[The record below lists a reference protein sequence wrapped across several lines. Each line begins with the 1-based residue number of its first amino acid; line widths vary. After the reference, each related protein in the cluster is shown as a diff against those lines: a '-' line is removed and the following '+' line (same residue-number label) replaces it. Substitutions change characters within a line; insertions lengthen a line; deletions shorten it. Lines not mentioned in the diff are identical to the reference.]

1 MKIPVFFR
9 TILLCLLFQ
18 ITMKS
23 QVSIINISV
32 QPFNITPEALLNVGI
47 MNNENE
53 KQVQILTQLYS
64 SNNVI
69 LLTVK
74 SQSFKLLKGLNSGTS
89 GNRGIASVEY
99 SSSSQANYLKTT
111 HNLAS
116 GRYKICSSIL
126 VENGADKIDDYCDEL
141 EADFN
146 QYLYLVNP
154 LDGDTVETKNPILSW
169 THSEPFTL
177 LNQGEFY
184 RMIVSE
190 IKKDQSAE
198 EAITINTPAMV
209 KNYLK
214 EHQVQY
220 PYDAKELNDGSKY
233 AWQVQKMSDGVVV
246 NKTESWVFNT
256 KAVNELKSLKY
267 VALKNQ
273 LDGSYYN
280 AYDGKVYFK
289 FSEEY
294 KSQGQL
300 KFNLT
305 DAKSKQIDIDIKQDK
320 EKNKNGASLV
330 TSELKASGDNRY
342 ELNLDAKKL
351 NSGFYTLEIKNEKNE
366 SFYLKIFLP

>member
-1 MKIPVFFR
+1 MNIQVFFR
-9 TILLCLLFQ
+9 TLLLFLFIQ
-18 ITMKS
+18 ISVKA
-23 QVSIINISV
+23 QVSIVNISV
-32 QPFNITPEALLNVGI
+32 QPFNVTPEALLNVGI
-47 MNNENE
+47 MNSENE
-53 KQVQILTQLYS
+53 KQVQIITQLYS
-64 SNNVI
+64 STNIV

-74 SQSFKLLKGLNSGTS
+74 SQSFKLNKGLNSGGS
-89 GNRGIASVEY
+89 GDRRVANVEY
-99 SSSSQANYLKTT
+99 SSTSQGNYLKTT
-111 HNLAS
+111 HNLTS

-126 VENGADKIDDYCDEL
+126 VEGGADKVDDFCDEL

-154 LDGDTVETKNPILSW
+154 LDNDTIETKNPILSW

-190 IKKDQSAE
+190 MKKDQSAE

-209 KNYLK
+209 KNYVK

-220 PYDAKELNDGSKY
+220 PYDAKELKDGTKY
-233 AWQVQKMSDGVVV
+233 AWQVQKLSDGVVV

-256 KAVNELKSLKY
+256 KTINELKSMKY

-305 DAKSKQIDIDIKQDK
+305 DVKSKIIDININQDK
-320 EKNKNGASLV
+320 EKTKNA
-330 TSELKASGDNRY
+330 TPTTELKTSGDNRY

-351 NSGFYTLEIKNEKNE
+351 NSGFYTLEVKNEKNE